1 MTKVILIATLV
12 GLCITANV
20 HSQSAIPSMQI
31 KGIDGDEISTT
42 EVFKEGQPILLVFW
56 ATWCSHTSTGL
67 TTIQDDYLIDWIDD
81 YNLKIVAVSVDDSKT
96 SNRAVTIAN
105 TNAWEFDVFIDE
117 NGDFK
122 RAMGVNSAPYIF
134 LIDSSGK
141 IIWQQNA
148 YLDGEEDRIEE
159 KLSKL

>member
-1 MTKVILIATLV
+1 
-12 GLCITANV
+12 
-20 HSQSAIPSMQI
+20 
-31 KGIDGDEISTT
+31 
-42 EVFKEGQPILLVFW
+42 LLVFW